1 MQRYGTTRFTLIR
14 QPRPADRES
23 RFRPAKDEGE
33 TRRSISLHGLSSNI
47 YVIV

>member
-23 RFRPAKDEGE
+23 RFRPAKDVTYHRPRKE
-33 TRRSISLHGLSSNI
+33 TAH
-47 YVIV
+47 V

>member
-23 RFRPAKDEGE
+23 RFRPAKDITYHRPRKE
-33 TRRSISLHGLSSNI
+33 TAH
-47 YVIV
+47 V

>member
-23 RFRPAKDEGE
+23 RFRLPAPRIMQRPRKEA
-33 TRRSISLHGLSSNI
+33 SH
-47 YVIV
+47 V